1 MSDGSEELVLELVP
15 AGNERSEQLQ
25 VRVAIRTQLRCCV
38 LERAPYEYGRAVIE
52 RVSDRSGRLD
62 QVKLE
67 LQRAEERGGEERR
80 VDRGADVV
88 AKPGERQLRGARP
101 TADRLLRF
109 DDADRTP
116 CLGER
121 DRGGKAVRPGPD
133 YDRV

>member
-1 MSDGSEELVLELVP
+1 MP
-15 AGNERSEQLQ
+15 

-38 LERAPYEYGRAVIE
+38 LERVPNEHGRAVVE

-62 QVKLE
+62 QVELE

-88 AKPGERQLRGARP
+88 AKPGERQLRCARP
-101 TADRLLRF
+101 AADRLLRF

-116 CLGER
+116 CLGES
-121 DRGGKAVRPGPD
+121 DRRSEAVRPGPD
-133 YDRV
+133 DECV